1 MVSVVS
7 STIEFMVIT
16 NFDKAALT
24 LFTSKVN
31 KLINWDQD
39 LAPLVSGQAYQ
50 DLDLVFE
57 SHVLCMCV

>member
-50 DLDLVFE
+50 DILCSSLMYCACVFN
-57 SHVLCMCV
+57 